1 MPLQS
6 LLLLAAALALV
17 LIQWHLLSNGWGGW
31 SRTTNLRGNNPVRCQ
46 LRYTPSFVTLAVG
59 IAHAPANTTLLSWR
73 RCEEFK
79 LLASPLGS

>member
-46 LRYTPSFVTLAVG
+46 LRYTPSFVTLAAS
-59 IAHAPANTTLLSWR
+59 IAHAPTDAALFSWQCLEQFELSATI
-73 RCEEFK
+73 
-79 LLASPLGS
+79 LSP